1 MFIPPMLATRLEDPR
16 LLAGPRYSA
25 EPKLD
30 GQRAQLH
37 VRDHRTVH
45 AFSRPG
51 RELIN
56 LPGLAWLREI
66 RWPAASAVL
75 DGEAVAGDGS
85 EGIQAV
91 FEARTRPGSPMA
103 FAAFDVLEL
112 DGQSVMGEPWTARR
126 KRLEDLLEAPP
137 PGVCLVPVTE
147 DAPALW
153 DTWVGQGGEGIVLK
167 ERTSVYRAGVRSPAW
182 LKLKPKL
189 ALEVVVTGGSAQ
201 RVRWG
206 DWGEAVMLA
215 FRYGHPRTGVD
226 VEIRQAV
233 RVPRDL
239 PFDLTI
245 GARVALVCWGV
256 MPSGMLRHPV
266 LRRRVDLPMRL

>member
-1 MFIPPMLATRLEDPR
+1 MSSFIPPMLATRLEDPR
-16 LLAGPRYSA
+16 RLADPRYNA

-37 VRDHRTVH
+37 VRAHRTVH

-51 RELIN
+51 RELIR
-56 LPGLAWLREI
+56 LFGLAWLREI
-66 RWPAASAVL
+66 RWPVASTVL

-112 DGQSVMGEPWTARR
+112 YGQSVIGEPWMARR
-126 KRLEDLLEAPP
+126 KRLEDLLESPP
-137 PGVCLVPVTE
+137 PGVCLVPVAD

-153 DTWVGQGGEGIVLK
+153 DTWVGQGGEGIILK
-167 ERTSVYRAGVRSPAW
+167 ERTSPYRPGVRSPAW

-189 ALEVVVTGGSAQ
+189 NLDVGRNG
-201 RVRWG
+201 RIDG
-206 DWGEAVMLA
+206 P
-215 FRYGHPRTGVD
+215 HPLGRLGRSRD
-226 VEIRQAV
+226 A
-233 RVPRDL
+233 RVPLHASADRRRRGD
-239 PFDLTI
+239 PPG
-245 GARVALVCWGV
+245 GARAARSFLGV
-256 MPSGMLRHPV
+256 E
-266 LRRRVDLPMRL
+266 RLASACSSCAGA

>member
-1 MFIPPMLATRLEDPR
+1 MLATRLEDPR
-16 LLAGPRYSA
+16 RLADLRYSA

-30 GQRAQLH
+30 GQRAQVH
-37 VRDHRTVH
+37 VRDHRTAH

-51 RELIN
+51 RELIR
-56 LPGLAWLREI
+56 LPGLAWLRDI
-66 RWPAASAVL
+66 RWPIASAVL

-112 DGQSVMGEPWTARR
+112 DGHRVMAEPWTARR

-147 DAPALW
+147 DASALW

-167 ERTSVYRAGVRSPAW
+167 ERTSVYRPGLRSPAW
-182 LKLKPKL
+182 LKLKLKL
-189 ALEVVVTGGSAQ
+189 TLDVVVTGGSAD
-201 RVRWG
+201 RIRWG

-215 FRYGHPRTGVD
+215 FRYMHPRTGTD

-239 PFDLTI
+239 PFDLRI
-245 GARVALVCWGV
+245 GERVAT
-256 MPSGMLRHPV
+256 
-266 LRRRVDLPMRL
+266 